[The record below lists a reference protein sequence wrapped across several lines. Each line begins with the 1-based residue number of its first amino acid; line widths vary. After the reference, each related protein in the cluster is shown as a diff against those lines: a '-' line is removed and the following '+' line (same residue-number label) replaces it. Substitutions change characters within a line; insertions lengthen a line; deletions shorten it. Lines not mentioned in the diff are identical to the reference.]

1 MKVGDLVKVYDFSH
15 VARERLALKDHT
27 LGREIDAHMI
37 GLIVATEHI
46 VNDKHRRI
54 LRCVDGELE
63 YYNVNRLEV
72 INESRRSG

>member
-1 MKVGDLVKVYDFSH
+1 MQVGDLVKVYDFSH
-15 VARERLALKDHT
+15 VARKRLVARLSYTTEQANSHT
-27 LGREIDAHMI
+27 V
-37 GLIVATEHI
+37 GLIIATEHI

-72 INESRRSG
+72 INASR